1 MGSPINVG
9 RRTVGFTTQGSAN
22 GRSQL
27 EQLKEIN

>member
-27 EQLKEIN
+27 EQKEIN